1 MTSTPPLL
9 SVVLSFRNEQDVLV
23 SFIDRIR
30 SVLIDQERSGFIK
43 NWELVFVNDASDDRS
58 LSILLEQSKGHQ
70 DIRIINMSRT
80 FGVGPCVMA
89 GLAHARGDLV
99 VYMDCD
105 LQDPPELIGEM
116 IASWREGHHV
126 DVVHTL
132 RKRRHGEGSF
142 KLFITGIGYWI
153 LNRYST
159 VPIPREA
166 GDFKL
171 LTRRVVNH
179 LLKFKEHKPFM
190 RGLVS
195 WVGFHQAFV
204 SYERQARHAGKS
216 KFFVLSKK
224 VISNFLNSALVNFSS
239 VPLQL
244 ATYCGIFALL
254 VTVGVMIHALIQ
266 KLSGQ
271 AVPGWTA
278 LNVVV
283 LFIGVVQLFCI
294 GTIGLYLN
302 SVHEQTKQR
311 PNYIVASTY
320 GFKDDVNA

>member
-1 MTSTPPLL
+1 MPNELPLL
-9 SVVLSFRNEQDVLV
+9 SIVLSFRNEADVLAT
-23 SFIDRIR
+23 FIARIR
-30 SVLIDQERSGFIK
+30 SVLVDQKREGHIRH
-43 NWELVFVNDASDDRS
+43 WELIFVNDASTDAS
-58 LSILLEQSKGHQ
+58 LNILLNESKEHR
-70 DIRIINMSRT
+70 DIRIINMSRI

-89 GLAHARGDLV
+89 GLAHASGDLV
-99 VYMDCD
+99 IYMDCD
-105 LQDPPELIGEM
+105 LQDPPEIIPDMLKT
-116 IASWREGHHV
+116 WREDNHV
-126 DVVHTL
+126 DIVHTL
-132 RKRRHGEGSF
+132 RRYRHGEGVF

-179 LLKFKEHKPFM
+179 LLRFKEHNPFM

-195 WVGFHQAFV
+195 WVGFHQVFV
-204 SYERQARHAGKS
+204 PYERQARAAGKS
-216 KFFVLSKK
+216 KFFVLSKR
-224 VISNFLNSALVNFSS
+224 VISNFLNSALINFSS
-239 VPLQL
+239 VPLQI
-244 ATYCGIFALL
+244 ATYSGMLALL
-254 VTVGVMIHALIQ
+254 VDAGVMIHALVQ
-266 KLSGQ
+266 KLSGH

-278 LNVVV
+278 LIMVV
-283 LFIGVVQLFCI
+283 LFIGGVQLFCI

-320 GFKDDVNA
+320 GFSEDPHA